1 MNYVKEAFYP
11 RDIGHAKE
19 ICLSPDSRIPNKFEK
34 ETELTIETLVSNVY
48 AHNNSVVLDFGC
60 GVGRLS
66 KGLIQRLGCDVVGVD
81 FSEPMLHT
89 ASEYVMS
96 RKFMP
101 LLSPITDTIKLDLK
115 NKFDLALAVYV
126 LQHSPTPNEDIQFI
140 YDSLTND
147 GKFIFTNE
155 NIRFI
160 PVGVDSVN
168 SGLIYWD
175 DDGVDIIKIIL
186 DKFNL
191 VKKHPYPKRFDIE
204 IMVFEKKI

>member
-1 MNYVKEAFYP
+1 MLYL
-11 RDIGHAKE
+11 D
-19 ICLSPDSRIPNKFEK
+19 CLIPDELINKNINK
-34 ETELTIETLVSNVY
+34 VTL
-48 AHNNSVVLDFGC
+48 H
-60 GVGRLS
+60 
-66 KGLIQRLGCDVVGVD
+66 
-81 FSEPMLHT
+81 
-89 ASEYVMS
+89 
-96 RKFMP
+96 
-101 LLSPITDTIKLDLK
+101 LK

-147 GKFIFTNE
+147 GTFIFINE